1 MTSYWITIKFNFMNA
16 LLIVD
21 LQNDFCE
28 GGALEVPEANSIV
41 PVVNRLIHSFNNII
55 QTQDWHPDGH
65 HSFASS
71 HESKKPYDTVEM
83 DYGTQVLWPDHC
95 VQGKPGA
102 EFHPELNTLKSQVI
116 IRKGF
121 RKEID
126 SYSTFYEND
135 NTTETGLSGYLRDR
149 GITDLYTVG
158 LATDFCVKWSV
169 LDGIKEG
176 FNMHIVKDAVKGIG
190 LNGSLD
196 DAWKEMKKAG
206 VTITNSKSLVS

>member
-1 MTSYWITIKFNFMNA
+1 MIMKA

-28 GGALEVPEANSIV
+28 GGALEVPGGSEIV
-41 PVVNRLIHSFNNII
+41 PAVNNLLEAFDAVI
-55 QTQDWHPDGH
+55 QTQDWHPEGH
-65 HSFASS
+65 SSFASS
-71 HESKKPYDTVEM
+71 HHGKEPYDTVEM

-95 VQGKPGA
+95 VQGSAGA
-102 EFHPELNTLKSQVI
+102 EFHPDLVTQKSQVI

-121 RKEID
+121 RTSID

-135 NTTETGLSGYLRDR
+135 HKTKTGLAGYLNAR

-158 LATDFCVKWSV
+158 LAADFCVKWSV

-176 FNMHIVKDAVKGIG
+176 FTMHIVKDAVKGID
-190 LNGSLD
+190 LDGSLD
-196 DAWKEMKKAG
+196 QAWKEMKKAG
-206 VTITNSKSLVS
+206 VNIVSSEEILS

>member
-1 MTSYWITIKFNFMNA
+1 MNA

-28 GGALEVPEANSIV
+28 NGALEVSGANTIV
-41 PVVNRLIHSFNNII
+41 PVVNRLIHSFENII
-55 QTQDWHPDGH
+55 QTQDWHPAGH

-71 HESKKPYDTVEM
+71 HDSKDPYDTVEM

-95 VQGKPGA
+95 VQGTHGA
-102 EFHPELNTLKSQVI
+102 EFHPGLNTKKTQVI

-135 NTTETGLSGYLRDR
+135 HKTKTGLTGYLKDR
-149 GITDLYTVG
+149 GINDLYTVG
-158 LATDFCVKWSV
+158 LASDFCVKWSV

-176 FNMHIVKDAVKGIG
+176 FNMHIVEDAVEGIDLEGSLAAAWEEMKDAGVK
-190 LNGSLD
+190 
-196 DAWKEMKKAG
+196 
-206 VTITNSKSLVS
+206 ITTSDRLIS